1 VTGLL
6 TVIQNV
12 HMNFL
17 HRNSTEVFCCRWGWC
32 RC

>member
-1 VTGLL
+1 
-6 TVIQNV
+6 
-12 HMNFL
+12 MNFL